1 MKQMKIIRF
10 LPFLLFPVTFL
21 PGCKTTQRLQTIPT
35 VQQVEDTVSGPTAEL
50 RGYVVLPESWIDDDA
65 DTMKENISTLLEK
78 IAEVN
83 YNAVLFFVNG
93 NAESHF
99 RSSAESW
106 AVKPDDSKPGF
117 DPLTIATE
125 AAHEQV
131 LKLYAGID
139 LAWFGDTNNLP
150 LSQVKTHG
158 KRRIRHLIENYDIDG
173 LSFHMTNHSPDL
185 FLNNSLSRE
194 KFKQDSLQCPLTIEE
209 WANEKMTD
217 LLEDIV
223 VEAMLVK
230 PYLVNSILFTAED
243 APSYVIHCLE
253 EGIVDFIIP
262 KIDIGINAPDQQLKV
277 FWDETMKNEEIQA
290 GVFPMF
296 SLNEANENE
305 EIISGL
311 VRFIKANG
319 GRGMVLAAEYKQPG
333 ITIPDS
339 LLYRY
344 TDKTNFPDNLKQ
356 VTPEQVVGLDVS
368 ALFPDNPGGQMIYP
382 DHRAK
387 TKMTDSEGYIGF
399 ITSNPDTITLESSVF
414 DGSIILPTERWA
426 IPYKYALQPDT
437 STMRKSPWVE
447 FRRIPERYTDIPEYH
462 LLCKTEYPAAAW
474 INDDAV
480 KIYKTGVFFTKFTL
494 NEGSN
499 RVRATVLTP
508 DSLSVFYECEFIY
521 DEVDKT
527 RQSFPLWIDE
537 RSVEPRYALEL
548 LPEDIVLISFQGS
561 PGQDGFIEV
570 DPGGVKVLCSR
581 DDHEDYSLYQAE
593 LPLQKLAAGNSYQVI
608 LHLVPPE
615 DTSGIANYSFQLQHS
630 IRIREAD
637 DFPLVRTREDNAR
650 LTYTLGPSRLGAP
663 IRSELGKGIILKT
676 NGKIGDHYRIRLSRV
691 ETGMIHQSSVE
702 ELSAETVHPSYF
714 ITNMSCYPAK
724 NADVLAIPYLE
735 PIPYEVYPDPDQHRI
750 TITLFGAKTSS
761 TWITHHRG
769 RKIIDKVTWK
779 QTTPET
785 YQVYVNLKTPKIW
798 GYEIRPVG
806 KLLVLR
812 IKYPPKYDLNNKK
825 PLTGLKVAIE
835 AGHGGSNTGAI
846 GLSGL
851 LEKDINLDLSLKLEE
866 LCKSMGA
873 EVLQVRESDRD
884 MSLIEK
890 RDTARLSDAD
900 MLISIHAN
908 AGGIEKGYLGASGTS
923 TYYNNPFWA
932 PLAETV
938 YNRLLELALDPFGVI
953 GSFNYTVIRVTQM
966 PSILVEQAFMSH
978 AEDEEKLADS
988 QFREQ
993 IAEKIYQGMID
1004 YLNYMKQ

>member
-1 MKQMKIIRF
+1 MKQMRMIRVI
-10 LPFLLFPVTFL
+10 PFLLLPIFL
-21 PGCKTTQRLQTIPT
+21 LSGCKTTQQVETVQP

-50 RGYVVLPESWIDDDA
+50 RGHVMLPESWINDDA
-65 DTMKENISTLLEK
+65 DIMKKNISTLLKK
-78 IAEVN
+78 IAEAN
-83 YNAVLFFVNG
+83 YNAVFFFLKEG
-93 NAESHF
+93 AEPHF
-99 RSSAESW
+99 PSPAEPW
-106 AVKPDDSKPGF
+106 TVKPEESTPGF

-125 AAHEQV
+125 AAHEQN

-139 LAWFGDTNNLP
+139 LAWFGDTDNLP
-150 LSQVKTHG
+150 LSQVKTHL

-173 LSFHMTNHSPDL
+173 LSFDLTDHSPDL
-185 FLNNSLSRE
+185 FPNDDFSRE
-194 KFKQDSLQCPLTIEE
+194 KFKQDSLQFPLTREE

-243 APSYVIHCLE
+243 EPSYVIHCLE

-262 KIDIGINAPDQQLKV
+262 KINIDIIAPDQQLKA
-277 FWDETMKNEEIQA
+277 FWYETMKNEEIQA
-290 GVFPMF
+290 DVFPMF

-333 ITIPDS
+333 ITVPDS

-344 TDKTNFPDNLKQ
+344 PDKTNFPDNLKQ

-368 ALFPDNPGGQMIYP
+368 ALFPSNYSGQTLHLNQSNRI
-382 DHRAK
+382 K
-387 TKMTDSEGYIGF
+387 ITDSEGYIGF
-399 ITSNPDTITLESSVF
+399 ITSNPDTIELGTSNGTV
-414 DGSIILPTERWA
+414 ILPTERWA
-426 IPYKYALQPDT
+426 IPYKYAIQPDT
-437 STMRKSPWVE
+437 SVIRKSPWVE
-447 FRRIPERYTDIPEYH
+447 FRRMPERYTDNPEYH
-462 LLCKTEYPAAAW
+462 LLCKTEYPASAW
-474 INDDAV
+474 INNDAV
-480 KIYKTGVFFTKFTL
+480 KIYKTGVFFNKIIL

-499 RVRATVLTP
+499 RVRVSVLTQ
-508 DSLSVFYECEFIY
+508 DSLSVFYEREFIY
-521 DEVDKT
+521 EEVDKI
-527 RQSFPLWIDE
+527 RQPFPLWIDE
-537 RSVEPRYALEL
+537 RSVEPRYDLEL

-561 PGQDGFIEV
+561 LGQDGFVEV
-570 DPGGVKVLCSR
+570 NPGGLRIACSHEN
-581 DDHEDYSLYQAE
+581 HEDYTLYQAE
-593 LPLQKLAAGNSYQVI
+593 LPLQKLAAGNSYQI
-608 LHLVPPE
+608 TLK
-615 DTSGIANYSFQLQHS
+615 IAPSAKAPGDSIHSFPLPNT

-637 DFPLVRTREDNAR
+637 DFPLVKTSEEHAR

-676 NGKIGDHYRIRLSRV
+676 NGKIGEHYRIRLSRV
-691 ETGMIHQSSVE
+691 ETGMIHQNSVV
-702 ELSAETVHPSYF
+702 ELPDETVQSSYF

-724 NADVLAIPYLE
+724 DADVLAIPYLE
-735 PIPYEVYPDPDQHRI
+735 PIPYEVYPDPDQNRI

-761 TWITHHRG
+761 TWVTHHRG

-779 QTTPET
+779 QTSPET
-785 YQVYVNLKTPKIW
+785 YQVYVNIKTSKIW
-798 GYEIRPVG
+798 GYDIHPVG
-806 KLLVLR
+806 KLLVLS
-812 IKYPPKYDLNNKK
+812 IKYPPEYDLKNNR
-825 PLTGLKVAIE
+825 PLTGLKIAIE
-835 AGHGGSNTGAI
+835 AGHGGNNTGAI

-890 RDTARLSDAD
+890 RDTALLSDAD

-908 AGGIEKGYLGASGTS
+908 AGGIERGYLGASGTS

-932 PLAETV
+932 PLAESV
-938 YNRLLELALDPFGVI
+938 YDRLLELKLAEFGVI
-953 GSFNYTVIRVTQM
+953 GSFNYTVIRVSQM

-988 QFREQ
+988 QFRQQ
-993 IAEKIYQGMID
+993 IAEKIYRGIID
-1004 YLNYMKQ
+1004 YLRYMKQ

>member
-21 PGCKTTQRLQTIPT
+21 PGCKTTQRVQTVPP

-50 RGYVVLPESWIDDDA
+50 RGHVMLPESWINDDA
-65 DTMKENISTLLEK
+65 DIMKKNISTLLEK
-78 IAEVN
+78 IAEAN
-83 YNAVLFFVNG
+83 YNAVFFFVNG

-99 RSSAESW
+99 RSSAELW

-125 AAHEQV
+125 AAHEQN

-139 LAWFGDTNNLP
+139 LAWFGDTDNLP
-150 LSQVKTHG
+150 LPQVKTHL
-158 KRRIRHLIENYDIDG
+158 KKSIRYLVENYDLDG
-173 LSFHMTNHSPDL
+173 LSFDL
-185 FLNNSLSRE
+185 TDLSLELFRGDSSSMDR
-194 KFKQDSLQCPLTIEE
+194 FKKDSLQSPVTREEWIEE
-209 WANEKMTD
+209 RRID
-217 LLEDIV
+217 LIEHIV

-243 APSYVIHCLE
+243 EPSYVVHCLE

-262 KIDIGINAPDQQLKV
+262 KIDIGINAPDQELKA
-277 FWDETMKNEEIQA
+277 FWDETMKNKEIGA
-290 GVFPMF
+290 NVFPMF
-296 SLNEANENE
+296 LLNEANENE
-305 EIISGL
+305 EVISGL
-311 VRFIKANG
+311 IRFIKANG
-319 GRGMVLAAEYKQPG
+319 GRGMVLAAKYTQPG
-333 ITIPDS
+333 ITVPDS
-339 LLYRY
+339 LLYCY

-356 VTPEQVVGLDVS
+356 VTPEQLIGLDVS
-368 ALFPDNPGGQMIYP
+368 ALFPDNPSGQMIYL

-399 ITSNPDTITLESSVF
+399 ITSNPDTIELGTSN
-414 DGSIILPTERWA
+414 GTIILPTERWA
-426 IPYKYALQPDT
+426 IPYKYAIQPDT
-437 STMRKSPWVE
+437 SVIRKSPWVE
-447 FRRIPERYTDIPEYH
+447 FRRMPERYTDTPEYH
-462 LLCKTEYPAAAW
+462 LLCKTEYTASAW

-480 KIYKTGVFFTKFTL
+480 KIYKTGVFFNTIIL

-499 RVRATVLTP
+499 RVRASVLTQ
-508 DSLSVFYECEFIY
+508 DSLSVFYEREFIY
-521 DEVDKT
+521 EEVDKT
-527 RQSFPLWIDE
+527 RPPFPLWIDE
-537 RSVEPRYALEL
+537 QSIEPFFDLEL
-548 LPEDIVLISFQGS
+548 LPKDIVLISFEGS
-561 PGQDGFIEV
+561 LGQDGFVEV
-570 DPGGVKVLCSR
+570 NPGGLRLACSR
-581 DDHEDYSLYQAE
+581 ENHEDYTLYQAE
-593 LPLQKLAAGNSYQVI
+593 LPLQKLAAGNSYQVT
-608 LHLVPPE
+608 LKLASSE
-615 DTSGIANYSFQLQHS
+615 DTSGITNYSFQLQNS
-630 IRIREAD
+630 ILVRQAD
-637 DFPLVRTREDNAR
+637 DFPMVKISEDNAR
-650 LTYTLGPSRLGAP
+650 ITYTLGPSRLGAP
-663 IRSELGKGIILKT
+663 IRSELGEGIILKT
-676 NGKIGDHYRIRLSRV
+676 NGKIGEHYRIRLSRV
-691 ETGMIHQSSVE
+691 ETGMIHQNSVVK
-702 ELSAETVHPSYF
+702 LPDETVQSSYF

-724 NADVLAIPYLE
+724 DADVLAIPYLE
-735 PIPYEVYPDPDQHRI
+735 PIPYEVYPDPDQNRI

-761 TWITHHRG
+761 TWVTHHRG

-798 GYEIRPVG
+798 GYNIRPVG

-812 IKYPPKYDLNNKK
+812 IKYPPEYDLKNNR
-825 PLTGLKVAIE
+825 PLTGLKIAIE

-873 EVLQVRESDRD
+873 EIVQVRKSDRD

-908 AGGIEKGYLGASGTS
+908 AGGIERGYLCASGTS

-932 PLAETV
+932 PLAESV
-938 YNRLLELALDPFGVI
+938 YDRLLELELAEFGVI
-953 GSFNYTVIRVTQM
+953 GSFNYTVIRVSQM

-978 AEDEEKLADS
+978 AEDEEKLADPK
-988 QFREQ
+988 FRQQ
-993 IAEKIYQGMID
+993 IAEKIYRGIID
-1004 YLNYMKQ
+1004 YLRYMKQ